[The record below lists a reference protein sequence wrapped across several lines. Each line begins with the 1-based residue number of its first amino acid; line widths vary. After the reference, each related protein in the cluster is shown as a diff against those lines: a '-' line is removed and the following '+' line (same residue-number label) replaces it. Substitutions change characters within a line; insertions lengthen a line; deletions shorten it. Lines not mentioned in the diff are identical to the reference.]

1 METTLIRICV
11 SQSPAL
17 FLLTLF
23 LLICFFANQKKRHT
37 LAVFELIFALLLLI
51 LGVALYFIGIA
62 QEAFTIKNFYE
73 IHTPGWIGLVVAG
86 IIVIWIGLHKMR
98 RSSAKHQEE
107 KDAIR
112 AANAQ
117 KLAVEQ
123 ARAEA
128 FEAGRAAAVQSSPA
142 AQAAPAPDNAAP
154 DSDVPQAAQDAPA
167 DSAS

>member
-62 QEAFTIKNFYE
+62 QEAFT

-142 AQAAPAPDNAAP
+142 AQTAPAPDNAAP